1 MKNFSIKLTN
11 EQFQVL
17 VSMNKWEELEFFIT
31 NLVMFCRQRKVS
43 ISPRSNMV
51 STESMVTEDQ
61 SAKIENFIRVSDI
74 IEVLLDGDKNDGIST
89 DVEK

>member
-1 MKNFSIKLTN
+1 
-11 EQFQVL
+11 
-17 VSMNKWEELEFFIT
+17 
-31 NLVMFCRQRKVS
+31 
-43 ISPRSNMV
+43 MV